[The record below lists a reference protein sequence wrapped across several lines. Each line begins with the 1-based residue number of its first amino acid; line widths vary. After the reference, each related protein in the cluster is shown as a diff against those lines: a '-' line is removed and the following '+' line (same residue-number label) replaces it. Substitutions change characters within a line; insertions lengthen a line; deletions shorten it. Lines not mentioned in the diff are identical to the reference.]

1 MDKSKNIENFYI
13 TTEGSLCNNRA
24 VTEMN
29 DFFKNSSSTT
39 TKAIEVPKKV
49 KEKNNEIL
57 ILVQNCNSVD
67 LSINTNKNEKM
78 NNENPVN
85 ETYNETYM
93 KHVKKLSQTIQD
105 MNINDALMDERV
117 VEGCFKIIKRNIKR
131 STINYHSNLQLS

>member
-1 MDKSKNIENFYI
+1 M
-13 TTEGSLCNNRA
+13 
-24 VTEMN
+24 
-29 DFFKNSSSTT
+29 
-39 TKAIEVPKKV
+39 

-67 LSINTNKNEKM
+67 LSINSNKNEKM